1 MPSPRQAQKASSC
14 LLPVT
19 MAERLGQKQG
29 ETYCIPSVTVTSPVK
44 SPPFVRLENIL
55 QLEAV
60 LVRTAVL

>member
-1 MPSPRQAQKASSC
+1 
-14 LLPVT
+14 